1 MNVRLT
7 IWYLRKFASDRGYA
21 LTQED
26 WKEYN
31 FYSDK
36 IMKKKF
42 TQWLKERKQGG
53 E

>member
-7 IWYLRKFASDRGYA
+7 IWYLRKFAKDRGYA

-26 WKEYN
+26 WKEYK

-36 IMKKKF
+36 TMKKKLL
-42 TQWLKERKQGG
+42 QWLKEKKQG
-53 E
+53 EE